1 MRSRSGPASWMTGP
15 VRAPATDVTD
25 LPRGTSRGR
34 PPCAWRA
41 PPAPRSTLVSGSG
54 SGAKAATAAR
64 PDHRHR
70 LGRRPKRPPSTSP
83 TCSPPTAAA
92 PCSATWAPWPRP
104 SLPTALHHQAVADR
118 RIEVA
123 RHSRHLHARQG
134 RSSSG
139 SLTSSLFGLRFQFH
153 CKTSLTPSS
162 RPGYSPR
169 IPAHSGQSS

>member
-92 PCSATWAPWPRP
+92 PCSATWAPCSRGAPSSAASAAGRGHHRARVPLPCASSSAQALATDGAASPSCSRP
-104 SLPTALHHQAVADR
+104 ADR
-118 RIEVA
+118 
-123 RHSRHLHARQG
+123 
-134 RSSSG
+134 
-139 SLTSSLFGLRFQFH
+139 
-153 CKTSLTPSS
+153 S
-162 RPGYSPR
+162 RPPL
-169 IPAHSGQSS
+169 PASTCAAGSI